1 MKPKMYEVNH
11 RALGFYMM
19 STPSHHTYFKKKF
32 MTQKPKY
39 EIDQT
44 VYLKDKQVIIYGIKR
59 LLDGT
64 IAYNLEGYPNELF
77 TEGKLSLT
85 PLDNKKYYILY
96 RSADGLEMTEQL
108 KVCHEV
114 AQRLRRTTTSGGSRL
129 YNYTRE
135 DLSDDC
141 KTSTY
146 IYDEVI

>member
-1 MKPKMYEVNH
+1 MRPKMYYQRH
-11 RALGFYMM
+11 DLDALRYLFEGFRKHM
-19 STPSHHTYFKKKF
+19 
-32 MTQKPKY
+32 KPKY
-39 EIDQT
+39 EIGQE
-44 VYLKDKQVIIYGIKR
+44 VYYKGVKHVIEGIK
-59 LLDGT
+59 LSYMVGQD
-64 IAYNLEGYPNELF
+64 YLF
-77 TEGKLSLT
+77 YLSNGIGWIYEKDLT
-85 PLDNKKYYILY
+85 LDNKKYYILY

-108 KVCHEV
+108 KICHEV